1 MILSWPVHILHVTA
15 NRARSDRSKPFDMIQ
30 KPKIFLNLDMTHVV
44 PVTDVGRGDFIEQ
57 LRDFALRWNFF
68 ISTTPSIP
76 SRTFFLKTRLTIG
89 LRHSLTRARCESAGR
104 SGVCTASV
112 FFL

>member
-44 PVTDVGRGDFIEQ
+44 PVTDVGGGDFIEQ

-68 ISTTPSIP
+68 ISTTPFNPKPNI
-76 SRTFFLKTRLTIG
+76 FLR
-89 LRHSLTRARCESAGR
+89 
-104 SGVCTASV
+104 SV
-112 FFL
+112 FDNRLEALPHAREM